1 MNNTITKLEN
11 NDFKV
16 EQNETCIMCDV
27 ETDVLCSMH
36 IDFRHNYIEGAGQL
50 CSKCYS
56 GGTNRNHL
64 AIPEHII
71 YNTPNDQILGAKV
84 RELYFESKK

>member
-11 NDFKV
+11 DDFKV
-16 EQNETCIMCDV
+16 EQNETCIMCDI

-50 CSKCYS
+50 CTSCAS
-56 GGTNRNHL
+56 EMN
-64 AIPEHII
+64 
-71 YNTPNDQILGAKV
+71 NTEI
-84 RELYFESKK
+84 